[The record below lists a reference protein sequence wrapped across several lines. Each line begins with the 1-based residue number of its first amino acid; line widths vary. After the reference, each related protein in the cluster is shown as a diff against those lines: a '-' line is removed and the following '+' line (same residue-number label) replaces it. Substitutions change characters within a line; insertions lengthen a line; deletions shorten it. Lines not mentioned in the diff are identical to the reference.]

1 MNKKS
6 KSLTNIILIY
16 AMGTLS
22 SRVIGFVL
30 VFVITFFL
38 TRKELGTYDI
48 VITTVALVAPFIYLQ
63 LTDAILRWM
72 LHENMDGAITTKLF
86 TNVCAILF
94 VSILVFSPVYWIV
107 ASFIDIPLKPFVFFV
122 LIAQSVLP
130 LLQLF
135 VRGSGKNILFALS
148 GVVFSVLYTALTMLF
163 LIFYKFKVEGLL
175 IANATAAIGTALF
188 LFVKGKYYRKF
199 SVKFL
204 DIQFGKTL
212 IFYSL
217 PLLPNA
223 LAWWLYT
230 SANRYVVLHFLGLE
244 YSGIWA
250 ISYKIPTILAMVN
263 HLFFMA
269 WQEKSLRE
277 YNSPNRDK
285 YYTEVLAAYASLL
298 LGLILVLVAATKPI
312 LHHIV
317 QRSFFI
323 SWRYSMFLLLA
334 FFFQDLALFYGMG
347 YFCAKE
353 TKRVLY
359 TTLIGSISLIVF
371 SIMLVPFFGL
381 YGAGLATMLGFLAMF
396 LVRLRQT
403 KKYFTIKYPLAITI
417 TMLVCIAICYAISYS
432 NSILVQILNNTA
444 ALSIAIYINRNF
456 VISKLAQ
463 LKRLFRT
470 KFRAA

>member
-1 MNKKS
+1 MQKES
-6 KSLTNIILIY
+6 KSLTNIVLIY
-16 AMGTLS
+16 AMGTMS
-22 SRVIGFVL
+22 SRVISFVL

-48 VITTVALVAPFIYLQ
+48 IITTVSLVAPFIYLQ

-72 LHENMDGAITTKLF
+72 LHENKDGAITTKLF
-86 TNVCAILF
+86 TNVFSILF
-94 VSILVFSPVYWIV
+94 VSVLFFSPVYWIV
-107 ASFIDIPLKPFVFFV
+107 VSFIAIPLKSFIFFV
-122 LIAQSVLP
+122 LLAQSIMP

-135 VRGSGKNILFALS
+135 VRGSGKNVLFALS
-148 GVVFSVLYTALTMLF
+148 GVVYSVLYTGLTMLF

-175 IANATAAIGTALF
+175 IANAAAAIGTALF
-188 LFVKGKYYRKF
+188 LFVKGKYYINF
-199 SVKFL
+199 STKYL
-204 DIQFGKTL
+204 DIQFSKTL

-223 LAWWLYT
+223 LAWWLYS

-285 YYTEVLAAYASLL
+285 YYTEVLATYVALL
-298 LGLILVLVAATKPI
+298 LGLIIVLVAATKPI

-317 QRSFFI
+317 QKSFFV
-323 SWRYSMFLLLA
+323 SWKFSMFLLLA

-353 TKRVLY
+353 TKRVLS

-396 LVRLRQT
+396 LVRLVQT
-403 KKYFTIKYPLAITI
+403 KKYFTIKYPLTMTI
-417 TMLVCIAICYAISYS
+417 TMLACIAVCYAASYS
-432 NSILVQILNNTA
+432 NSLIVQILNNA
-444 ALSIAIYINRNF
+444 VAICIAVYINRDF
-456 VISKLAQ
+456 VVSKLAQ

>member
-6 KSLTNIILIY
+6 KSLTNIVLIY
-16 AMGTLS
+16 AMGTMS

-30 VFVITFFL
+30 VFIITFFL
-38 TRKELGTYDI
+38 SRKEVGAYDI

-72 LHENMDGAITTKLF
+72 LHENKDGAITSKLF
-86 TNVCAILF
+86 TNVFFILF
-94 VSILVFSPVYWIV
+94 ASFLIFSPLYWIV
-107 ASFIDIPLKPFVFFV
+107 VSFIDVPLKP
-122 LIAQSVLP
+122 LIFIVILAQSILP
-130 LLQLF
+130 LFQLF
-135 VRGSGKNILFALS
+135 VRGSGENVLFAVS
-148 GVVFSVLYTALTMLF
+148 GVVYSILYTALTMLF
-163 LIFYKFKVEGLL
+163 LVFFKFKVGGLL
-175 IANATAAIGTALF
+175 IANAAAAAGTALF
-188 LFVKGKYYRKF
+188 LFVKGKYYHNF
-199 SVKFL
+199 STKFL
-204 DIQFGKTL
+204 DLQFSKTL

-230 SANRYVVLHFLGLE
+230 SANRYVVLHFMGLE

-285 YYTEVLAAYASLL
+285 YYTEVLAKYASLL
-298 LGLILVLVAATKPI
+298 LGLVLVLVAATKPI

-371 SIMLVPFFGL
+371 SVMLVPFFGL
-381 YGAGLATMLGFLAMF
+381 YGAGLATMLGFLVMF

-403 KKYFTIKYPLAITI
+403 KKYFTIKYPLALTI
-417 TMLVCIAICYAISYS
+417 AMLACIAACYAASYS
-432 NSILVQILNNTA
+432 NSVLVQILNNAA
-444 ALSIAIYINRNF
+444 ALSIALYINRDF
-456 VISKLAQ
+456 VLGKLGQ
-463 LKRLFRT
+463 LKQLIRT
-470 KFRAA
+470 KLHVA